1 MQISSTLRT
10 PLKPAAPRAATTP
23 QNSLPQNE
31 DKVQF
36 SVVGPTVA
44 KSALAAAAY
53 GAMVGGASAYLY
65 GSTDIGSAT
74 AIHMTAILGGGA
86 LGAGVLSHAID
97 HQFEKPSNYA
107 MGALLGAGITW
118 GTSALGMLGRPVVGA
133 VAGAMAGAFYGAM
146 GGVFFGSKPE

>member
-1 MQISSTLRT
+1 MQITSTLRS
-10 PLKPAAPRAATTP
+10 PLRPVVPKLAETSQPSVP
-23 QNSLPQNE
+23 NSA

-36 SVVGPTVA
+36 SVDGPTVA

-53 GAMVGGASAYLY
+53 GALVGGASAYVY

-107 MGALLGAGITW
+107 MGALLGAGVTW